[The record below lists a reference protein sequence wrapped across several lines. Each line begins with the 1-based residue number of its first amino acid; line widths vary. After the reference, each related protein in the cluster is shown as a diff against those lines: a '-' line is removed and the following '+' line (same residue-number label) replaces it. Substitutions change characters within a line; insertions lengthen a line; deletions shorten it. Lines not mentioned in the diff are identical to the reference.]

1 MTQPM
6 KHRTPTLLAAVA
18 VVALLAAAC
27 AGYTARLATIT
38 VMPDARLAANSS
50 QQFTAEGRDTR
61 GALFDIKPIWSV
73 VANGGTID
81 EHGLFVAGSTP
92 GTFLNTVTATDGNIV
107 GSANVTVT
115 PPAAPVLHPLASITV
130 TPAGPDTIPAS
141 ATRQFLAEGK
151 DSAGTIV
158 SFSPTWSVVAGG
170 GSISTAGLFTA
181 GTVPGIYANTIKA
194 SSGTIAGFTTLTVAS
209 SAASLSTMAE
219 LVHFAYD
226 KSDLTDSSRASL
238 DSKVKVFQ
246 ANPAMRILIVGNTD
260 SRGTGAYNLALGTRR
275 AESVRDYLVAQG
287 VASSRIQLETRGETQ
302 PIASGNSAGAMA
314 QNRRD
319 AFLIVV
325 DADSVKATLKQ

>member
-1 MTQPM
+1 MTHLM
-6 KHRTPTLLAAVA
+6 KHRTSTLLATVA

-27 AGYTARLATIT
+27 AGYTPRLASIT
-38 VMPDARLAANSS
+38 VMPDARIAANSS

-61 GALFDIKPIWSV
+61 GALFAITPVWSV

-81 EHGLFVAGSTP
+81 HHGLFVAGSTA
-92 GTFLNTVTATDGNIV
+92 GIFLNTVTATDGDIV

-115 PPAAPVLHPLASITV
+115 PRPAPHTLASITV

-141 ATRQFLAEGK
+141 STRLFLAEGK
-151 DSAGTIV
+151 DSAGYIV

-170 GSISTAGLFTA
+170 GSITHAGLFTA
-181 GTVPGIYANTIKA
+181 GTVPGIYPQTIRA
-194 SSGTIAGFTTLTVAS
+194 SSGIIAGFTTVTVAS
-209 SAASLSTMAE
+209 SAASLATMSE

-226 KSDLTDSSRASL
+226 KSDLTDSSRAAL
-238 DSKVKVFQ
+238 DDKVKVFQ

-260 SRGTGAYNLALGTRR
+260 NRGTGAYNLALGTRR

-302 PIASGNSAGAMA
+302 PMASGNSAGAMA

-319 AFLIVV
+319 AFLILV
-325 DADSVKATLKQ
+325 DADAVKAQTK

>member
-1 MTQPM
+1 MTHFM
-6 KHRTPTLLAAVA
+6 KHRTSTLLATVA

-27 AGYTARLATIT
+27 AGYTPRLASIT

-61 GALFDIKPIWSV
+61 GALFAITPVWSV

-81 EHGLFVAGSTP
+81 HHGLFVAGSTT
-92 GTFLNTVTATDGNIV
+92 GTFLNTVTATDGDIV

-115 PPAAPVLHPLASITV
+115 PQLAPALHSLASITV

-141 ATRQFLAEGK
+141 STRQFVAEGK
-151 DSAGTIV
+151 DSAGYSV

-170 GSISTAGLFTA
+170 GSINNAGFFTA
-181 GTVPGIYANTIKA
+181 GTVPGIFTNTIKA

-209 SAASLSTMAE
+209 SAASLATMSE

-226 KSDLTDSSRASL
+226 KSDLTDSSRAAL
-238 DSKVKVFQ
+238 DDKVKVFQ

-260 SRGTGAYNLALGTRR
+260 NRGTGAYNLALGTRR
-275 AESVRDYLVAQG
+275 AGSVRDYLVAQG

-302 PIASGNSAGAMA
+302 PLASGNSAGAMA

-319 AFLIVV
+319 AFLILV
-325 DADSVKATLKQ
+325 DADSVKAQTK

>member
-1 MTQPM
+1 MTHPM
-6 KHRTPTLLAAVA
+6 KHRTSTLLAAVV

-61 GALFDIKPIWSV
+61 GALFAITPVWSV

-81 EHGLFVAGSTP
+81 NHGLFVAGP
-92 GTFLNTVTATDGNIV
+92 KAGLFLNTVTATDGDIV
-107 GSANVTVT
+107 GTASVTVVT
-115 PPAAPVLHPLASITV
+115 LQPALHPLASITV

-141 ATRQFLAEGK
+141 STRQFLAEGK
-151 DSAGTIV
+151 DSAGYIV

-170 GSISTAGLFTA
+170 GSISNAGLFTA
-181 GTVPGIYANTIKA
+181 GTVPGIFTNTIKA

-209 SAASLSTMAE
+209 SAASLATMQE

-226 KSDLTDSSRASL
+226 KSDLTDSSRAAL
-238 DSKVKVFQ
+238 GDKVKVFQ

-260 SRGTGAYNLALGTRR
+260 NRGTGAYNLALGTRR

-302 PIASGNSAGAMA
+302 PIASGNSIGAMA

-319 AFLIVV
+319 AFLILV
-325 DADSVKATLKQ
+325 DADSVKAPTK

>member
-1 MTQPM
+1 MTQLM

-27 AGYTARLATIT
+27 AGYSARLATIT

-50 QQFTAEGRDTR
+50 QQFTAEGRDAR
-61 GALFDIKPIWSV
+61 GALFAITPVWSV

-81 EHGLFVAGSTP
+81 DHGLFVAGSTA
-92 GTFLNTVTATDGNIV
+92 GTFLNTVTATDGDIV

-115 PPAAPVLHPLASITV
+115 PRAAPALHPLASITV

-141 ATRQFLAEGK
+141 STRQFLAEGK
-151 DSAGTIV
+151 DSAGSIV

-181 GTVPGIYANTIKA
+181 GTVPGIYPNTIKA
-194 SSGTIAGFTTLTVAS
+194 SNGTIAGFTTLTVAS
-209 SAASLSTMAE
+209 SAASLSTMSE

-226 KSDLTDSSRASL
+226 KSDLTDSSRGSL

-260 SRGTGAYNLALGTRR
+260 NRGTGAYNLALGTRR
-275 AESVRDYLVAQG
+275 AESVRDYLVTQG

-319 AFLIVV
+319 AFLILV
-325 DADSVKATLKQ
+325 DADSVKAPKQ